1 MQFLNGTRI
10 YSASD
15 LIHFLACRHHTFL
28 DIVDLQ
34 TPLPKTESDP
44 EAELLQDKGEEHEKA
59 HLQKLKSNGHQVLE
73 IPTSGSLLARAEATR
88 NAMASGMEV
97 IYQAVLV
104 DSSWNV
110 YADFLKRIETPSN
123 LGTFSYE
130 VIDTKLSRSPTVK
143 HIIQLCVYSDL
154 LTKVQGSSPHLMH
167 LVLGDGR
174 EVSFR
179 VNEFHFYYR
188 NLKKQF
194 EIFSQSP
201 PEGSYPDPCSY
212 CDLCRWKDWC
222 ARRWEQDDHLSL
234 VANIR
239 RNQIQHLREAG
250 ITTVRKLA
258 EFPEDHRISHI
269 GQEPLKR
276 LRQQALLQVRKRDT
290 GEDQVEILTSQ
301 DGRGFAR
308 MSKPDSGDLFFD
320 IEGDP
325 LFPDGLEYLFG
336 IYGVDQSEAWYRSL
350 WGHDHKEERLT
361 FETLMD
367 LFAEHLA
374 MHPGAHI
381 YHYNHYEPTA
391 LKRLASRYATR
402 EAILDDLLRHQKFV
416 DLFTIVRESI
426 RVSESSYSLK
436 NLEVFFREKRVD
448 DVTTA
453 GQSIVVYEKWRQN
466 RNDQLLEEIEAYNKT
481 DCESTKQLR
490 DWLIT
495 LRPVDIPWRAI
506 DPKNSSPSEN
516 VLEAERQRQEFE
528 QRLLKDISEE
538 ESLLNETVSHLLEF
552 HRREAKPQW
561 WAMFDRQNRDD
572 EELIDDAECLAA
584 LEVERSLPP
593 ESEKKSVIHSYRFPP
608 QDYKFS
614 TGDSCRI
621 SRTLELAGEIF
632 EIDPNR
638 CLVRIKRSSKAGPL
652 PKFLSIIP
660 GGPIKT
666 DVLRN
671 AIYRFAESIL
681 AGESRYQSVLDLLS
695 RKPPRLIGRK
705 EGTPIIDVHS
715 DPVSGA
721 IAAVS
726 RLKDSYLFIQGPPGS
741 GKTYTSSHIIVEMI
755 RDGKRV
761 GVASNSHKAINHLLR
776 NVEKR
781 ATELGLKFR
790 GQKKSTA
797 NKPESFLNGDMIEDI
812 TDNNGIDPSA
822 DLIAGTA
829 WLFAR
834 PELDQ
839 TLDSLFVDEA
849 GQVSLANIV
858 AMGLSAKN
866 IVLIGDQMQLGQP
879 IQGTHPGESG
889 QSVLEFLLR
898 EKATIPPDQGI
909 FLPTTWRMHADV
921 CQFISDAVYEGRL
934 LPEPSNQNQ
943 RILLTDNAHPELSP
957 TGIRF
962 VPVEHSGCSQKSE
975 IEGALLREIY
985 LSLLEQNYID
995 REGQVHK
1002 MAQENILVVTPYN
1015 VQVNYL
1021 KSILPAGARV
1031 GTVDKFQGQEA
1042 EAVLISMVTS
1052 SGEELP
1058 RNIEFLYSRNRLN
1071 VAISRARCLAV
1082 ILANPKLLEVRC
1094 NSIEQMR
1101 LVNTLCRV
1109 REYASKGALSIRKGQ

>member
-1 MQFLNGTRI
+1 MQFLNGIRI

-28 DIVDLQ
+28 DIIDLQ
-34 TPLPKTESDP
+34 SPLSKAESDP
-44 EAELLQDKGEEHEKA
+44 EAELLQEKGEEHEKA
-59 HLQKLKSNGHQVLE
+59 YLQKLKSNGHQVLE
-73 IPTSGSLLARAEATR
+73 IPSSGLLLDRTKATR
-88 NAMASGMEV
+88 NAMISGVEV
-97 IYQAVLV
+97 IYQAALL
-104 DSSWNV
+104 DSSWHA
-110 YADFLKRIETPSN
+110 YADFLKRIETPSDFGN
-123 LGTFSYE
+123 FSYE
-130 VIDTKLSRSPTVK
+130 VIDTKLSRSPTSK

-154 LTKVQGSSPHLMH
+154 LAKVQGFFPHLMH

-174 EVSFR
+174 DVSFR
-179 VNEFHFYYR
+179 VDDFHFYYR

-194 EIFSQSP
+194 ETFSQSP
-201 PEGSYPDPCSY
+201 PEGSYPEPCAS
-212 CDLCRWKDWC
+212 CDLCRWKELC
-222 ARRWEQDDHLSL
+222 ARRWEEDDHLSL

-250 ITTVRKLA
+250 IPTVRKLA
-258 EFPEDHRISHI
+258 ELPEDHLISHI
-269 GQEPLKR
+269 SQETLER
-276 LRQQALLQVRKRDT
+276 LRHQAVLQVRKRDT
-290 GEDQVEILTSQ
+290 GKDQVEILPKEG
-301 DGRGFAR
+301 GRGFAR
-308 MSKPDSGDLFFD
+308 IPKPDPGDLFFD

-336 IYGVDQSEAWYRSL
+336 VYGVDHAEAWYRSL
-350 WGHDHKEERLT
+350 WGHDHEEEMLS
-361 FETLMD
+361 FETLLD
-367 LFAEHLA
+367 FFAEHLA
-374 MHPGAHI
+374 NHPEAHI

-402 EAILDDLLRHQKFV
+402 EAILDDLLRRQKFV
-416 DLFTIVRESI
+416 DLFTVVRESI

-436 NLEVFFREKRVD
+436 NLEVFFREKRAD
-448 DVTTA
+448 EVTTA
-453 GQSIVVYEKWRQN
+453 GQSIVVYERWRQN

-490 DWLIT
+490 DWLVT
-495 LRPVDIPWRAI
+495 LRPAEMPWRVV
-506 DPKNSSPSEN
+506 DPKDSSASEN

-528 QRLLKDISEE
+528 KRLLEAVSEE
-538 ESLLNETVSHLLEF
+538 ESLMNETVSHLLEF

-572 EELIDDAECLAA
+572 EELIDDAECLGA
-584 LEVERSLPP
+584 LEVELSLPP
-593 ESEKKSVIHSYRFPP
+593 EPEKKSILYSYRFPP

-614 TGDSCRI
+614 AGDSCRI
-621 SRTLELAGEIF
+621 AGTLEPAGEIF
-632 EIDPNR
+632 ELDPDR
-638 CLVRIKRSSKAGPL
+638 CVLRIKRSSKAGPL
-652 PKFLSIIP
+652 PKSLSVIP
-660 GGPIKT
+660 SGPIKT

-681 AGESRYQSVLDLLS
+681 SGESRYQSVLDLLS
-695 RKPPRLIGRK
+695 RKSPRLNGRK
-705 EGTPIIDVHS
+705 EGTPIIDIGS

-721 IAAVS
+721 IIAVS
-726 RLKDSYLFIQGPPGS
+726 SLTNSYLFIQGPPGS
-741 GKTYTSSHIIVEMI
+741 GKTYTSSHIITEMI
-755 RDGKRV
+755 RAGKRV

-776 NVEKR
+776 NVEAR
-781 ATELGLKFR
+781 AKELGLKFR

-797 NKPESFLNGDMIEDI
+797 NKPESFLNGNMIEDI
-812 TDNNGIDPSA
+812 TDNNEIDPSA
-822 DLIAGTA
+822 DLISGTA

-839 TLDSLFVDEA
+839 ALDFLFVDEA

-858 AMGLSAKN
+858 AMGISAKN

-909 FLPTTWRMHADV
+909 FLPTTWRMHSDV
-921 CQFISDAVYEGRL
+921 CQFISDVVYEGRL

-943 RILLTDNAHPELSP
+943 RILLRDNAHPVLSP

-975 IEGALLREIY
+975 IEGALLHDIY
-985 LSLLEQNYID
+985 LSLLEQSYGD
-995 REGQVHK
+995 RNGQIHR
-1002 MAQENILVVTPYN
+1002 MTPENILVVTPYN

-1021 KSILPAGARV
+1021 KSILPSGTRV

-1082 ILANPKLLEVRC
+1082 ILASPKLLEVRC

-1109 REYASKGALSIRKGQ
+1109 WEYASKGRFD

>member
-10 YSASD
+10 YSATD

-28 DIVDLQ
+28 DIVDLH
-34 TPLPKTESDP
+34 TPLPKAESDP
-44 EAELLQDKGEEHEKA
+44 EAELLQDKGKEHEKA
-59 HLQKLKSNGHQVLE
+59 YLQKLKSNGHQILE
-73 IPTSGSLLARAEATR
+73 IPSSGLLLERAEATR
-88 NAMASGMEV
+88 NAMISGVEF
-97 IYQAVLV
+97 IYQAALL
-104 DSSWNV
+104 DTSWHA
-110 YADFLKRIETPSN
+110 YIDFLRRIETPSN
-123 LGTFSYE
+123 FGNFSYE
-130 VIDTKLSRSPTVK
+130 VIDTKLSRSPTSN
-143 HIIQLCVYSDL
+143 HIIQICAYSDL
-154 LTKVQGSSPHLMH
+154 LAKVQGCFPQLMH

-174 EVSFR
+174 EESFR
-179 VNEFHFYYR
+179 VDDFHFYYR

-194 EIFSQSP
+194 ETFSQIP
-201 PEGSYPDPCSY
+201 PEGSYPEPCTY
-212 CDLCRWKDWC
+212 CDLCRWKELC
-222 ARRWEQDDHLSL
+222 AKRWEEDDHLSL

-250 ITTVRKLA
+250 IPTVRKLA
-258 EFPEDHRISHI
+258 ELPENHRIFHI
-269 GQEPLKR
+269 SQETLER
-276 LRQQALLQVRKRDT
+276 LRHQAVLQVRKRDT
-290 GEDQVEILTSQ
+290 GKNQVEILSKE

-308 MSKPDSGDLFFD
+308 MPRPDIGDLFFD

-336 IYGVDQSEAWYRSL
+336 VYGVNPAEAWYRSL
-350 WGHDHKEERLT
+350 WGHDHEEERLS
-361 FETLMD
+361 FETLLD
-367 LFAEHLA
+367 FFAEHLA
-374 MHPGAHI
+374 NHPEAHI

-402 EAILDDLLRHQKFV
+402 EVILDDLLRRQKFV
-416 DLFTIVRESI
+416 DLFTVVRESI

-436 NLEVFFREKRVD
+436 NLEVFFREKRAD
-448 DVTTA
+448 EVTTA
-453 GQSIVVYEKWRQN
+453 GQSIVVYERWRQN

-490 DWLIT
+490 DWLVT
-495 LRPVDIPWRAI
+495 LRPAGMPWRVV
-506 DPKNSSPSEN
+506 DPKDSSASEN
-516 VLEAERQRQEFE
+516 VLEFERQRQEFE
-528 QRLLKDISEE
+528 KRLLEE
-538 ESLLNETVSHLLEF
+538 ASDEGALLNETVSHLLEF

-584 LEVERSLPP
+584 LEDELSLPP
-593 ESEKKSVIHSYRFPP
+593 EPEKKSVLYSYRFPP

-614 TGDSCRI
+614 AGDSCRI
-621 SRTLELAGEIF
+621 AGTLEPAGEIF
-632 EIDPNR
+632 ELDPDL
-638 CLVRIKRSSKAGPL
+638 CVVRIKRSLKAGPL
-652 PKFLSIIP
+652 PKSLSVIP
-660 GGPIKT
+660 SGPIKT

-681 AGESRYQSVLDLLS
+681 SGESRYQSVLDLLS
-695 RKPPRLIGRK
+695 RKSPRLKGRK
-705 EGTPIIDVHS
+705 ESTPIIDIGS

-721 IAAVS
+721 ITAVFS
-726 RLKDSYLFIQGPPGS
+726 LTKSYLFIQGPPGS
-741 GKTYTSSHIIVEMI
+741 GKTYTSSHIITEMI
-755 RDGKRV
+755 RAGKRV

-776 NVEKR
+776 NVETR
-781 ATELGLKFR
+781 AKELGLKFR

-797 NKPESFLNGDMIEDI
+797 NKPESFLNGNMIEDI
-812 TDNNGIDPSA
+812 TDNNDIDPSA

-839 TLDSLFVDEA
+839 LLDFLFVDEA

-858 AMGLSAKN
+858 AMGISAKN

-879 IQGTHPGESG
+879 IQGIHPGESG

-909 FLPTTWRMHADV
+909 FLPTTWRMHSDV
-921 CQFISDAVYEGRL
+921 CRFISDAVYEGRL

-943 RILLTDNAHPELSP
+943 RILLSDNAHPVLSQ

-962 VPVEHSGCSQKSE
+962 VSVEHSGCSQKNE
-975 IEGALLREIY
+975 IEGIMLREIY
-985 LSLLEQNYID
+985 LSLLEQSFSD
-995 REGQVHK
+995 RYGQIHR
-1002 MAQENILVVTPYN
+1002 MTPENILVVTPYN

-1021 KSILPAGARV
+1021 KSILPEGTRV

-1042 EAVLISMVTS
+1042 EGVLISMVTS

-1071 VAISRARCLAV
+1071 VAISRARCLAL
-1082 ILANPKLLEVRC
+1082 ILASPKLLEVRC

-1109 REYASKGALSIRKGQ
+1109 REYASKGA